1 MTLHP
6 LTPVLFRLFA
16 ATFWSAMV
24 AVGWAA
30 GSALV
35 VGACAPFAA
44 WYVVKAVTS

>member
-1 MTLHP
+1 MTHP
-6 LTPVLFRLFA
+6 LAPVLLRLFA
-16 ATFWSAMV
+16 VTVWCALV

-44 WYVVKAVTS
+44 WYLVKAVTS